1 MKIKYKFMSASDV
14 IRDGLGVELEGED
27 GNTLAEVFRC
37 DQNKTLIVST
47 FGNDIAFDAL
57 EELMIWA
64 KTYLEPFE
72 DGSPLSAAINF
83 GAFQKR

>member
-1 MKIKYKFMSASDV
+1 MSINYKFMSASDV
-14 IRDGLGVELEGED
+14 IRNGLGVELVDEW

-37 DQNKTLIVST
+37 DKDKTLIVNT
-47 FGNDIAFDAL
+47 FGNDISFDAL
-57 EELMIWA
+57 EALMTWA